1 MLSTDVEIGEIWM
14 QDRAV
19 SSTLSRIVLT
29 VFSLLAFATIG
40 ISAQQS
46 LSSKSPFPAP
56 VESQSLS
63 PERSDD
69 VDYGRFGSV
78 NVPMDSW
85 MYPALERLANMGL
98 IPSQDVSIRPWSR
111 LECKRQVNEAQTF
124 LANKLPVNVDPSLV
138 GLEAKRII
146 DALNQE
152 LSERPGEG
160 AVVLESAYARVGTI
174 AGPALTD
181 GYHFGQTWWNDFG
194 RPLARGTS
202 AIAGF
207 SIRASKGRFFLYDR
221 QELQQ
226 DPGAAALTSGQLQ
239 FIQSIDW
246 FDRPGSPTFIQPV
259 PVAAYT
265 RQRPLELYAGMA
277 FGGTALSFG
286 KQEIY
291 WGPTV
296 IGPIA
301 FSSNAEP
308 TYNLRLMSTQPHPFP
323 FLPSLGSYRFDV
335 VFGKLSGHKYPARPY
350 FNGQKI
356 ELTLGSDFEVSF
368 TRWSILWGE
377 GHPMTLH
384 TLKDNIFSANS
395 TGPGGY
401 GDRTDPGDRK
411 SDFDFRLHVPYTAN
425 MVTIYADAYADDELN
440 PIDAPRRV
448 IWSPGVY
455 LSRLPYLP
463 KADLRIEAVSS
474 EELSQDECC
483 TRFFFNNQYRDDNL
497 NKGFLLGTAVGRDAR
512 AIEARAG
519 YWFTPRTRFEAGYRQ
534 DKISENFLTHGG
546 TISDGFINATYNI
559 SPEWTAH
566 IFAQYERFFIPQYL
580 TGSHHNES
588 GWFDVTWTPKLHILK
603 QK

>member
-1 MLSTDVEIGEIWM
+1 MSEL
-14 QDRAV
+14 
-19 SSTLSRIVLT
+19 
-29 VFSLLAFATIG
+29 
-40 ISAQQS
+40 
-46 LSSKSPFPAP
+46 K
-56 VESQSLS
+56 
-63 PERSDD
+63 
-69 VDYGRFGSV
+69 
-78 NVPMDSW
+78 
-85 MYPALERLANMGL
+85 
-98 IPSQDVSIRPWSR
+98 
-111 LECKRQVNEAQTF
+111 EAQN
-124 LANKLPVNVDPSLV
+124 LLPGFQPVGVDPNPSDI
-138 GLEAKRII
+138 EAQRII
-146 DALNQE
+146 AALNSE

-207 SIRASKGRFFLYDR
+207 SVRASKGRFFLYDR

-226 DPGAAALTSGQLQ
+226 DPGVSALSSGQIQ
-239 FIQSIDW
+239 FIHDIDW
-246 FDRPGSPTFIQPV
+246 FQYAGSPAFIQPV
-259 PVAAYT
+259 PLAAYT

-277 FGGTALSFG
+277 FGGNALSFG

-291 WGPTV
+291 WGPTI

-308 TYNLRLMSTQPHPFP
+308 TYNLRLMSTRPHPFP
-323 FLPSLGSYRFDV
+323 FVPRWGSYRFDL

-356 ELTLGSDFEVSF
+356 ELTIGPDFEVSF
-368 TRWSILWGE
+368 TRWSILWGV

-384 TLKDNIFSANS
+384 SLKDNIFSANS
-395 TGPGGY
+395 TSSGTYQY
-401 GDRTDPGDRK
+401 GDRSDPGDRK
-411 SDFDFRLHVPYTAN
+411 SDFDFRLHVPFTN
-425 MVTIYADAYADDELN
+425 KLVTLYADAYADDELN

-455 LSRLPYLP
+455 IARLPYFP
-463 KADLRIEAVSS
+463 KADLRVEAVSS

-483 TRFFFNNQYRDDNL
+483 SRFFFNNQYRDANL

-512 AIEARAG
+512 AIEGRAG
-519 YWFTPRTRFEAGYRQ
+519 YWLTPRTRFEAGYRQ
-534 DKISENFLTHGG
+534 DKISENFLAHGG

-559 SPEWTAH
+559 NPEWTAH
-566 IFAQYERFFIPQYL
+566 LFAQYERFFIPQYL
-580 TGSHHNES
+580 AGSQHNES
-588 GWFDVTWTPKLHILK
+588 GWFDITWTPKLHIFK

>member
-1 MLSTDVEIGEIWM
+1 M
-14 QDRAV
+14 QDRATFPRLSRTV
-19 SSTLSRIVLT
+19 PIVLLLLGFANLGVHAQQPLSSNTLS
-29 VFSLLAFATIG
+29 
-40 ISAQQS
+40 
-46 LSSKSPFPAP
+46 PAP
-56 VESQSLS
+56 SVESQTRVLASS
-63 PERSDD
+63 EDA
-69 VDYGRFGSV
+69 DYGRFGSV

-85 MYPALERLANMGL
+85 IYPALERLANMGL

-111 LECKRQVNEAQTF
+111 LECKRQVNEAQTS
-124 LANKLPVNVDPSLV
+124 LRNELPINVDPSPV
-138 GLEAKRII
+138 GIEAQRII
-146 DALNQE
+146 DALKDE
-152 LSERPGEG
+152 FSERPGEG

-226 DPGAAALTSGQLQ
+226 DPGTAALTSGQIQ
-239 FIQSIDW
+239 FIQTID
-246 FDRPGSPTFIQPV
+246 FFGLPGSPTFIRPV
-259 PVAAYT
+259 PVTAYT

-323 FLPSLGSYRFDV
+323 FLPNLGSYRFDV

-356 ELTLGSDFEVSF
+356 ELTVGPDFEVSF
-368 TRWSILWGE
+368 TRWSILWGQ

-384 TLKDNIFSANS
+384 TLKDNFFSASS
-395 TGPGGY
+395 TSNANYQY
-401 GDRTDPGDRK
+401 GDRSDPGDRK
-411 SDFDFRLHVPYTAN
+411 SDFDFRLHVPYTGKI
-425 MVTIYADAYADDELN
+425 VTVYADAYADDELN

-448 IWSPGVY
+448 IWSPGIY

-474 EELSQDECC
+474 EEMSQDECC
-483 TRFFFNNQYRDDNL
+483 SRFFFNNQYRDTNL

-512 AIEARAG
+512 AIEGRAG

-534 DKISENFLTHGG
+534 DKISENFLAHGG

-566 IFAQYERFFIPQYL
+566 LFAQYERFFIPQYL
-580 TGSHHNES
+580 AGSHHNQS
-588 GWFDVTWTPKLHILK
+588 GWFDITWTPKLHILK
-603 QK
+603 

>member
-1 MLSTDVEIGEIWM
+1 M
-14 QDRAV
+14 QVRTV
-19 SSTLSRIVLT
+19 SVPTHRIR
-29 VFSLLAFATIG
+29 FAICFALAFC
-40 ISAQQS
+40 SLVDHAQN
-46 LSSKSPFPAP
+46 LPPSPAAASDSPAQAEIRALVP
-56 VESQSLS
+56 PAEED
-63 PERSDD
+63 PDH
-69 VDYGRFGSV
+69 FGSV

-85 MYPALERLANMGL
+85 IYPALDRLADMGY
-98 IPSQDVSIRPWSR
+98 IPSQDLAIRPWSR
-111 LECKRQVNEAQTF
+111 LECMRQTKEAQSIIADS
-124 LANKLPVNVDPSLV
+124 LADGAGPDAAAV
-138 GLEAKRII
+138 EANRIVA
-146 DALNQE
+146 ALNTE

-174 AGPALTD
+174 AGPTLTD

-202 AIAGF
+202 ASAGF
-207 SIRASKGRFFLYDR
+207 SVRASRGRYFFYNR

-226 DPGAAALTSGQLQ
+226 DPGVTALTPGQTQ
-239 FIQSIDW
+239 FIYNIDW
-246 FDRPGSPTFIQPV
+246 FGTPNAPAFIPPV
-259 PVAAYT
+259 TSAVYT

-277 FGGTALSFG
+277 FGGNALSFG

-308 TYNLRLMSTQPHPFP
+308 TYNLRLMSTRPHPFP
-323 FLPSLGSYRFDV
+323 FVPSWGSYRFDL

-356 ELTLGSDFEVSF
+356 ELTLGPDFEVSF
-368 TRWSILWGE
+368 TRWSILWGA

-384 TLKDNIFSANS
+384 SLKDNLFSANS
-395 TGPGGY
+395 TSNGTYQY
-401 GDRTDPGDRK
+401 GDRSDPGDRK
-411 SDFDFRLHVPYTAN
+411 SDFDMRLHVPYTN
-425 MVTIYADAYADDELN
+425 HIVTIYADDELN

-448 IWSPGVY
+448 IWSPGIY

-463 KADLRIEAVSS
+463 KADLRVEAVSS

-483 TRFFFNNQYRDDNL
+483 SRFFFNNQYRDANL

-512 AIEARAG
+512 AVEGRLG

-534 DKISENFLTHGG
+534 DKISENFLAHGG

-559 SPEWTAH
+559 NPQWTAH
-566 IFAQYERFFIPQYL
+566 LFAQYERFFIPQYL
-580 TGSHHNES
+580 AGYQHNES
-588 GWFDVTWTPKLHILK
+588 GWFDITWTPKLHILK

>member
-1 MLSTDVEIGEIWM
+1 MPERALFVAAHRASLAIGL
-14 QDRAV
+14 AV
-19 SSTLSRIVLT
+19 AS
-29 VFSLLAFATIG
+29 FSFVG
-40 ISAQQS
+40 HAQQS
-46 LSSKSPFPAP
+46 LVQSTDAVEMAAADPNSTENQIRALAP
-56 VESQSLS
+56 
-63 PERSDD
+63 SDQPD
-69 VDYGRFGSV
+69 PDRFGSV

-85 MYPALERLANMGL
+85 IYPALDRLADMGL
-98 IPSQDVSIRPWSR
+98 IPSQDLAIRPWSR
-111 LECKRQVNEAQTF
+111 LECKRQVDEAQELLHRDLT
-124 LANKLPVNVDPSLV
+124 VNVDPSPV
-138 GLEAKRII
+138 GIEAQSII
-146 DALNQE
+146 TALNNE
-152 LSERPGEG
+152 LSEVPGEG
-160 AVVLESAYARVGTI
+160 AVVLESAYARVGAI

-207 SIRASKGRFFLYDR
+207 SVRASRGRYFFYDR

-226 DPGAAALTSGQLQ
+226 DPGAAALTPGQIQ
-239 FIQSIDW
+239 FIQNIDW
-246 FDRPGSPTFIQPV
+246 FTLPGSPTFIQPV

-277 FGGTALSFG
+277 FGGNALSFG

-308 TYNLRLMSTQPHPFP
+308 TYNLRLMSTRPHPFP
-323 FLPSLGSYRFDV
+323 FVPNWGSYRFDL

-356 ELTLGSDFEVSF
+356 ELTLGSNFEVSF
-368 TRWSILWGE
+368 TRWSILWGV

-384 TLKDNIFSANS
+384 SLKDNLFSVNS
-395 TGPGGY
+395 TSTGNYQY
-401 GDRTDPGDRK
+401 GDRSDPGDRK
-411 SDFDFRLHVPYTAN
+411 SDFDMRLHVPYTN
-425 MVTIYADAYADDELN
+425 NIVTIYADAYADDELN

-455 LSRLPYLP
+455 FSRLPYLP
-463 KADLRIEAVSS
+463 KADLRVEAVSS

-483 TRFFFNNQYRDDNL
+483 SRFFFNNQYRDANL

-512 AIEARAG
+512 AIEGRAG
-519 YWFTPRTRFEAGYRQ
+519 YWLTPRTRFEAGYRQ
-534 DKISENFLTHGG
+534 DKISENFLAHGG

-559 SPEWTAH
+559 NPEWTAH
-566 IFAQYERFFIPQYL
+566 LFAQYEHFFIPQYL
-580 TGSHHNES
+580 AGYQHNES
-588 GWFDVTWTPKLHILK
+588 GWFDITWTPKLHILK